1 MGIEFLENAARAAG
15 FAMAAEEQS
24 GEAEKV
30 MAGTWRAGYAS
41 QGEEFHDKV
50 VDKAQTSFSDWVKG
64 VVGVNGR
71 GAPA

>member
-15 FAMAAEEQS
+15 FAMAAEEHAS
-24 GEAEKV
+24 ETEKV
-30 MAGTWRAGYAS
+30 AAGRAGYAS
-41 QGEEFHDKV
+41 QGEEFHDKL
-50 VDKAQTSFSDWVKG
+50 VDKGQASFSDWVKG

>member
-15 FAMAAEEQS
+15 FAMAAEEQAS
-24 GEAEKV
+24 EAEKAT
-30 MAGTWRAGYAS
+30 AGSWRAGYSS
-41 QGEEFHDKV
+41 QGEDFQDKL
-50 VDKAQTSFSDWVKG
+50 VDKAQASFSDWVKG